1 MPLNAFPVLRVL
13 ILRLQLNISR
23 GKKNSR
29 LPYLEEIQA
38 FFYRSCLESFFLQEE
53 AVPYSVMTSC
63 TLSGPFFFS
72 GSVFIVLPFPSPLPL
87 KDRVSERFHWNPF
100 FSFDPA

>member
-38 FFYRSCLESFFLQEE
+38 FFLQEE
-53 AVPYSVMTSC
+53 AVPYSVMTFC

-72 GSVFIVLPFPSPLPL
+72 GSVFIVLPFPSPLHL